1 MTFAG
6 FFNERAAYAKINLTL
21 NVIKKR
27 PDGYH
32 ELETVMQ
39 AVSLCDDVSVRV
51 APRVSV
57 ERCPPFTKI
66 AVSYETDDEY
76 IKTQFIPTDRRNT
89 AYLAA
94 EAFFDYQK
102 PRVNERAIGAA
113 YRGAGRV
120 IYFVDIHIKKRIPA
134 AAGLAGGS
142 ADAAAVL
149 LALNDAANGIGGEE
163 QLGYTATNGESI
175 TVCADSLHGIRTLT
189 EDEMLAAA
197 LRVGADVPFCLLYG
211 TEAISAPVVR
221 ALPAVRAMPAEITGA
236 QLASPMA
243 RVAFAAGIGEKLR
256 ALPAP
261 PQKNALVLANP
272 RMTLSTAQVFSDY
285 IIPEPGV
292 IENLS
297 NLTRA
302 MIKSHDGE
310 WGLCFNALESAAALK
325 CPGINR
331 LKTELTEAGASCAAM
346 SGSGPT
352 VFGLFRDS
360 DKAARAADT
369 VRAGGAWAVCCEFV

>member
-6 FFNERAAYAKINLTL
+6 LYNERAAYAKINLTL
-21 NVIKKR
+21 NVIRKR

-51 APRVSV
+51 TPRVSV
-57 ERCPPFTKI
+57 ERCPPFINI

-94 EAFFDYQK
+94 EAFFDYQR

-149 LALNDAANGIGGEE
+149 LALNDAAIGIGGEE
-163 QLGYTATNGESI
+163 LLGFTAKNGESI
-175 TVCADSLHGIRTLT
+175 TVCADNIPGIRPLT
-189 EDEMLAAA
+189 EDEILAAA

-211 TEAISAPVVR
+211 TEAISAPAVR
-221 ALPAVRAMPAEITGA
+221 ALPAA
-236 QLASPMA
+236 PMA
-243 RVAFAAGIGEKLR
+243 RAAFAAGIGEKLR

-261 PQKNALVLANP
+261 PQKKAVVIANP
-272 RMTLSTAQVFSDY
+272 RMPLSTAQVFSDY
-285 IIPEPGV
+285 IFPEPGV

-310 WGLCFNALESAAALK
+310 WGLCFNALESAVALK

-331 LKTELTEAGASCAAM
+331 LKSALLESGASCAAM

-352 VFGLFRDS
+352 VYGLFDS
-360 DKAARAADT
+360 LDKAGRAAEKI
-369 VRAGGAWAVCCEFV
+369 RSGGAWAVCCEFV